1 MKRKY
6 HFVILLVL
14 LGAVAFYFNKSYRFL
29 YFTKPVNPGILVVE
43 GWLSEDALQMACDEF
58 RKNDYKLI
66 LTTGFPNG
74 ESVVLASFA
83 KLILNFPD
91 AIPVKTDSLYYITL
105 KIKGT
110 EAGGE
115 FAHFRAYADS
125 IELGDSYTTRRFL
138 QYTYTAKLAS
148 PPDQIVIEF
157 DNDFLEKSKDRNIII
172 DRISVNDYEVPV
184 NTASTELFKRR
195 NGTFTFKRKLSP
207 SSAHDAAGYLV
218 SAGIP
223 DSLVVPIATS
233 KIRKSKTFSTALD
246 VNEWLNNNP
255 IYSQENVNVFSQG
268 IHSRR
273 TWLSYHKVLS
283 YRNQVGIITCP
294 DPRFHPKNW
303 WRAVEGWKEMLY
315 ETVGFI
321 YVYTLL

>member
-1 MKRKY
+1 MKRKC
-6 HFVILLVL
+6 HLGISLVL
-14 LGAVAFYFNKSYRFL
+14 LGAVAFYFSQSYRLL
-29 YFTKPVNPGILVVE
+29 YFNKPVNPGILVVE
-43 GWLSEDALQMACDEF
+43 GWLSEDALQEACDEF
-58 RKNDYKLI
+58 KENDYKLI

-74 ESVVLASFA
+74 ERFILASFSR
-83 KLILNFPD
+83 LIVNLPVIF
-91 AIPVKTDSLYYITL
+91 PVKTDGLYNITL

-125 IELGDSYTTRRFL
+125 IELGESFTTRKFK
-138 QYTYTAKLAS
+138 QYTYQIKLSS
-148 PPDQIVIEF
+148 PPNQIVIEF
-157 DNDFLEKSKDRNIII
+157 DNDFLEKAKDRNIII

-184 NTASTELFKRR
+184 NTESTELFQRK

-223 DSLVVPIATS
+223 DSLIVPVVTG
-233 KIRKSKTFSTALD
+233 KIRKSKTYSTALD
-246 VNEWLNNNP
+246 VNEWLNNKP
-255 IYSQENVNVFSQG
+255 IYSQEPLNVFSQG

-283 YRNQVGIITCP
+283 NRDQVGVITCR
-294 DPRFHPKNW
+294 DPHFLPKSW
-303 WRAVEGWKEMLY
+303 WQSVRGWKEVLY
-315 ETVGFI
+315 ETLGIVYVFI
-321 YVYTLL
+321 FL